1 MNSQVSN
8 EPNASV
14 SIDNG
19 QSFCDVCDLDDAEAE
34 RVLAVV
40 EQVDAQHMAEMAADG
55 IENPRKYLE
64 VFCRA
69 WEREEAHPFQI
80 G

>member
-1 MNSQVSN
+1 MNKASN
-8 EPNASV
+8 EPNANV

-19 QSFCDVCDLDDAEAE
+19 QNFCSVSELSDEEVE

-40 EQVDAQHMAEMAADG
+40 ETVDAQHMAKMTADG
-55 IENPRKYLE
+55 IESPRRYLE
-64 VFCRA
+64 VFCLA

>member
-1 MNSQVSN
+1 MATISN
-8 EPNASV
+8 QPNANI

-19 QSFCDVCDLDDAEAE
+19 QTFCSVSDLSDEEVE

-40 EQVDAQHMAEMAADG
+40 EQVDAQHMAKMTADG
-55 IENPRKYLE
+55 IESPRRYLE

-69 WEREEAHPFQI
+69 FEREEAHPFQI

>member
-1 MNSQVSN
+1 MSKASN
-8 EPNASV
+8 EPNANI

-19 QSFCDVCDLDDAEAE
+19 QSFCSVSDLSDEEVE

-40 EQVDAQHMAEMAADG
+40 ETVDAQHMAKMAADG
-55 IENPRKYLE
+55 CESPRRYLE

-69 WEREEAHPFQI
+69 FEREEAHPFQI